1 MYMVNY
7 FQVLGISETA
17 DRSEVKRAYRDLAK
31 EWHPDR
37 NPDPKAPAAF
47 ILINEAY
54 EFLIDDERRTSHR
67 LLGQADK
74 RAEALRKRR
83 EERYK
88 EWVEQS
94 RRAVRERAASHARQS
109 YDQFASSPLYRT
121 AMVLNRLYDYLFLA
135 LGCLIIAVPVVVM
148 NRPEEEREKFTST
161 TYATMGLTMFMGL
174 LFTYF
179 IWKFLFK
186 ERSSD

>member
-1 MYMVNY
+1 MVNY
-7 FQVLGISETA
+7 FQVLGIPETA
-17 DRSEVKRAYRDLAK
+17 DRGDVKRAYRELAK

-37 NPDPKAPAAF
+37 NSDPKAPAAF

-54 EFLIDDERRTSHR
+54 EFLLDDSRRESHR
-67 LLGQADK
+67 LGRATDE
-74 RAEALRKRR
+74 RAEAIRRMR

-94 RRAVRERAASHARQS
+94 RKAARERAASHAKQS
-109 YDQFASSPLYRT
+109 FDQFQGSRLYRT
-121 AMVLNRLYDYLFLA
+121 AMVLNRLYDYLFLG
-135 LGCLIIAVPVVVM
+135 LGCVIVAVPILVM
-148 NRPEEEREKFTST
+148 NRPAEEREKFTST

-179 IWKFLFK
+179 IWKFLFN
-186 ERSSD
+186 ERNEE

>member
-1 MYMVNY
+1 M
-7 FQVLGISETA
+7 
-17 DRSEVKRAYRDLAK
+17 KRAYRELAK

-37 NPDPKAPAAF
+37 NSDPKAPAAF

-54 EFLIDDERRTSHR
+54 EFLLDDERRNSHR
-67 LLGQADK
+67 MRRQVDE
-74 RAEALRKRR
+74 RAEALQRMR

-94 RRAVRERAASHARQS
+94 RRAARERAAAHAAQS
-109 YDQFASSPLYRT
+109 FDQFQNSPLYRT

-135 LGCLIIAVPVVVM
+135 IGGVIILVPILVL

-179 IWKFLFK
+179 IWKFLFH
-186 ERSSD
+186 ERSND

>member
-1 MYMVNY
+1 MVNY

-17 DRSEVKRAYRDLAK
+17 DRAEVKRAYRDLAK

-37 NPDPKAPAAF
+37 NSDPKAPAAF

-54 EFLIDDERRTSHR
+54 EFLIDDDRRATHR
-67 LLGQADK
+67 ESKQTDA
-74 RAEALRKRR
+74 RAEALKRMR
-83 EERYK
+83 EQRYK

-94 RRAVRERAASHARQS
+94 RRAARERAANHAKQT
-109 YDQFASSPLYRT
+109 YDQFLDSPMYRA

-135 LGCLIIAVPVVVM
+135 LGGVIIAVPLVVL

-174 LFTYF
+174 MFTYF